1 MDRGDL
7 ERMVWTSAYRGADGA
22 EYHVDGSIG
31 LVSLLRSNDSGGA
44 CGRVLSVEDGGVLI
58 ADARLDNRAE
68 LAGQLGQHGSD
79 SVSDLDV
86 ILSLLARGTHGAAKL
101 IGDFACAL
109 RDQRHREL
117 HLIRDAMGVRSLYFR
132 VEPRRVLFA
141 TEVKQILAACG
152 ADRTI
157 DERTVAWHLCGMQT
171 PPGCTFYRGIDEVR
185 PGEVVSLRDDGR
197 VVRRTYWRP
206 DPERRIRYRDER
218 EYAEHLRLLFTDAMR
233 CRLRG
238 CSPVGVS
245 LSGGIDSMAVAAV
258 AGLLRESGERVP
270 EMRAYSWAFNEL
282 TECDER
288 ANAYRVAARYSIPVR
303 EIAAESAEPLTDYPR
318 YGPDEDDPFCGMYQP
333 LIESVLASASED
345 GVSTIFYGN
354 RGDMAFGGDVVDIPG
369 LLGAGRIPDA
379 IGELRAL
386 ARILTLSSAQAG
398 FRFLVYPM
406 ATSLLPASAV
416 VSARNCLRAIRRSS
430 GGRLQGRN
438 GSERSGP
445 TARAAVHVRNDFL
458 RRAALPEY
466 DPVEIEALRWS
477 NAARRRRYL
486 HLFSPLIHRVML
498 YADRLAASHRIG
510 FADPWSD
517 RRIAEFALAVP
528 QYVANTVVEPKR
540 LPHRSLSGVIPGAA
554 IRSARKVTPRPLLER
569 ALRGRGYETLMS
581 LFADSMCAQAGYI
594 DDRIFRD
601 RYERFVRKE
610 APIFDLWPTVSL
622 EMWLRRY
629 WRT

>member
-7 ERMVWTSAYRGADGA
+7 ERMAWTSAYRGADGA
-22 EYHVDGSIG
+22 AYYVDGSIG
-31 LVSLLRSNDSGGA
+31 FVSLTRANDRGGA
-44 CGRVLSVEDGGVLI
+44 CGRALSVGDGGVLI

-68 LAGQLGQHGSD
+68 LVGLLGPHGSGD
-79 SVSDLDV
+79 ASDLEV
-86 ILSLLARGTHGAAKL
+86 MLALLAQGTYGAAKL

-117 HLIRDAMGVRSLYFR
+117 HLIRDAMGVRSLYYR

-141 TEVKQILAACG
+141 TEAKQILAACG

-157 DERTVAWHLCGMQT
+157 DDRTVAWHLCGMQT
-171 PPGCTFYRGIDEVR
+171 PAGCTFFRGIDEVR
-185 PGEVVSLRDDGR
+185 PGEMVSLRDDGR
-197 VVRRTYWRP
+197 VVRRMYWRP
-206 DPERRIRYRDER
+206 DPERRIRYRDDR
-218 EYAEHLRLLFTDAMR
+218 EYAEHLRVLLTEAMR

-238 CSPVGVS
+238 YSPVGVS

-258 AGLLRESGERVP
+258 AGLLRESRERVP
-270 EMRAYSWAFNEL
+270 ELRAYSWAFSEL

-288 ANAYRVAARYSIPVR
+288 ANAYRVASRYSIPVR
-303 EIAAESAEPLTDYPR
+303 EIAAESAEPFTDYPR

-345 GVSTIFYGN
+345 GVSAIFYGN
-354 RGDMAFGGDVVDIPG
+354 RGDMAFGGDVVDVPG
-369 LLGAGRIPDA
+369 LLGAGRIA
-379 IGELRAL
+379 EALGELRAL
-386 ARILTLSSAQAG
+386 ARILTLSRAQAG
-398 FRFLVYPM
+398 FRFLVCPI

-416 VSARNCLRAIRRSS
+416 VSARKFAREIRRSS
-430 GGRLQGRN
+430 GLRFQGRN
-438 GSERSGP
+438 GSVRLGP
-445 TARAAVHVRNDFL
+445 TARAAAHVRSDFL
-458 RRAALPEY
+458 RRSALPDC

-477 NAARRRRYL
+477 NAAMRRRYL

-498 YADRLAASHRIG
+498 YADRLAASHRLG

-517 RRIAEFALAVP
+517 RRIAEFALAIP
-528 QYVANTVVEPKR
+528 QYVANTVVEPKC
-540 LPHRSLSGVIPGAA
+540 LPRRALSGVVPEAA
-554 IRSARKVTPRPLLER
+554 IRATRKVTPRPLLER

-581 LFADSMCAQAGYI
+581 LFADSMCAQAGFI
-594 DDRIFRD
+594 DERMFRD
-601 RYERFVRKE
+601 RYERFVRRE

-629 WRT
+629 WGA